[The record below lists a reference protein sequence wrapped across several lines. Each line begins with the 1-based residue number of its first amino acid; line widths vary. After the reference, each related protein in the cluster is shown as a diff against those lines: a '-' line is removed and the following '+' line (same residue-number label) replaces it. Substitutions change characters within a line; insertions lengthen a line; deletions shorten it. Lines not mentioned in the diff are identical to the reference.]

1 MVVKGFKRTLI
12 NMIVVVSLLLALCV
26 CVDYASTINYNN
38 NTTMIPDNVTV
49 INSSMDHDNVIIMK
63 STDKLYTDKSVKD
76 VKKKYP
82 TISMWAKPSVRSGYS
97 YTWHKFT
104 FVDYCP
110 NCKHYH
116 ALLKNP
122 KMVPEREY
130 TCRYCDSDFCAVT
143 GKEKYNWS
151 HVYLRRV

>member
-1 MVVKGFKRTLI
+1 MAGFYEKLI
-12 NMIVVVSLLLALCV
+12 NVIIIVSLLLALFV
-26 CVDYASTINYNN
+26 CVDYADTITYANDSV
-38 NTTMIPDNVTV
+38 TIPDNVTV
-49 INSSMDHDNVIIMK
+49 VDSNVDPNDNVIIMK
-63 STDKLYTDKSVKD
+63 HSDKLHTDKSVKKN

-110 NCKHYH
+110 NCRHYY

-143 GKEKYNWS
+143 GKEKFSWS
-151 HVYLRRV
+151 HVYLRKA